1 MGWKRIGLM
10 RRPAA
15 GGEDRE
21 RVSFFPLTADKK
33 PYVDSGIKTLMKAN
47 FQRVFLTES
56 PQG

>member
-1 MGWKRIGLM
+1 MGWKRILSQK
-10 RRPAA
+10 RPAA
-15 GGEDRE
+15 GEEARE

-56 PQG
+56 TQG